1 MSFDDRSGNG
11 GSYKDDKT
19 IDIPPT
25 LPILPVRDFVVF
37 PYMIIPLVVGRE
49 SSIRSVEEALS
60 KNRLIF
66 LVSQKDLN
74 EENPNPDSIY
84 TVGTI
89 AMIMRMKKVPDGQI
103 RILIQGVAKGRIKN
117 YAKTTPNFEV
127 AVEKIEDIRTTSPT
141 ENEVLMQKAKERI
154 EKIISLGCT
163 GHPAV
168 IYAAC
173 LGTMV
178 KRSKS

>member
-25 LPILPVRDFVVF
+25 LPMLPVRDFVVF

-154 EKIISLGCT
+154 EITLVDQDKGLLTKYC
-163 GHPAV
+163 
-168 IYAAC
+168 
-173 LGTMV
+173 
-178 KRSKS
+178 